1 MSQQEDV
8 AQFLQ
13 AVCQDKVLQDQ
24 LKALETPNR
33 QSLVNVAQ
41 GKGYSFTTVDIDNH
55 VRLVQFYKEFQAA
68 IERHQ
73 SGSEQLSDWLQQWY
87 THIQLYG
94 RDDDQDKISRYLD
107 E

>member
-8 AQFLQ
+8 AHFLQ
-13 AVCQDKVLQDQ
+13 TVCQDKALQDQ

-33 QSLVNVAQ
+33 QSFVNVAQ
-41 GKGYSFTTVDIDNH
+41 AQGYSFTTADIDNH
-55 VRLVQFYKEFQAA
+55 VRLVQFYKECQAA

-87 THIQLYG
+87 RHIQLYS
-94 RDDDQDKISRYLD
+94 RDDDQDKIGRYLD